1 MLHFQANLLF
11 PYVSMPS
18 GATGRYQWRTFRV
31 FKVFSE
37 HLKMKKKIK
46 KLVLGHSL
54 AINDKNCLY
63 LYRFSASG

>member
-1 MLHFQANLLF
+1 VL
-11 PYVSMPS
+11 Y
-18 GATGRYQWRTFRV
+18 TQWQIFRV

-46 KLVLGHSL
+46 KSVSGHSL

-63 LYRFSASG
+63 LYRFSASGYVF